1 MKTSKNI
8 LRLFWVLS
16 LLFAFGLLFTAA
28 AVDELTEG
36 IFTYTV
42 DETEK
47 TAVIKKIKTTGLS
60 EIRIPEAFGEYN
72 VKGLENRVFVG
83 SNSEPYDVYIP
94 KTLNDKYNGLNYAFS
109 NNNAKAFIV
118 DPENPSYTNDEYGII
133 YTKDKTQVVIC
144 PHAFAHSEFT
154 VPEGVTLIKWY
165 AFSNITNLKKI
176 NFPNTLKTICNQAFS
191 YGKLESVS
199 IPESVTSIDS
209 NAFIACSKLKEVEIP
224 GTLKE
229 FNGSAFSDCYSLEK
243 VVVHEGITTLR
254 RYTFENDKALKY
266 VYLPSTLKKIESGV
280 FGNCLSLTEI
290 NYAGSEED
298 WKKINIDTNE
308 YADGR
313 KVVIDTVT
321 VNYNTTVNSNDGLD
335 FDLQNN
341 VLIITGNGAVTKL
354 EKSRWNYFPG
364 EKAEINTVILDG
376 NITAVGADFF
386 ADMPQLGSVI
396 VKTPSITFDEGA
408 FVNCPQ
414 LENVVLFN
422 DSSFDE
428 SAFSECA
435 ETVNIFERRSSSHE
449 FSESAEGFNV
459 VFYDFEN
466 GRLGFSGALTLD
478 TYKLLDL
485 TAAFGLEY
493 ENISKV
499 RFEKLT
505 LDGMRLYYYAED
517 GLLPV
522 PENTL
527 ENCEIYPSLTRE
539 KDGAVTFN
547 KLGEAVADKS
557 VTDFFLIMTSESHGD
572 INDPPIQV
580 KDEDEDKKEN
590 PIISTIKRALR
601 WIVTL
606 MNILFKLFGRR

>member
-28 AVDELTEG
+28 AADELTEG

-47 TAVIKKIKTTGLS
+47 TATIMKADCTGLS
-60 EIRIPEAFGEYN
+60 RLDIPETLGGYE
-72 VKGLENRVFVG
+72 VKSLGNEFISRAIDVYVPKTVRDLSYESFWNGGKRVFIDEK
-83 SNSEPYDVYIP
+83 NPYYSSTEEGYV
-94 KTLNDKYNGLNYAFS
+94 LS
-109 NNNAKAFIV
+109 
-118 DPENPSYTNDEYGII
+118 
-133 YTKDKTQVVIC
+133 KDKTRFILVPRYVSGKVVVPYGIKEIGVFAMANSNKSEIVLPDTVEIINTQAFSFLGGLQKINLPDSITEIGQMAFARCNGLKEVIIPPKVKIIRNSSFTECNYLKKVVI
-144 PHAFAHSEFT
+144 
-154 VPEGVTLIKWY
+154 PEGVTEIMFY
-165 AFSNITNLKKI
+165 AF
-176 NFPNTLKTICNQAFS
+176 
-191 YGKLESVS
+191 E
-199 IPESVTSIDS
+199 D
-209 NAFIACSKLKEVEIP
+209 
-224 GTLKE
+224 
-229 FNGSAFSDCYSLEK
+229 
-243 VVVHEGITTLR
+243 
-254 RYTFENDKALKY
+254 DKALDT

-280 FGNCLSLTEI
+280 FGNCTSLTEI

-298 WKKINIDTNE
+298 WKKINIDMNE
-308 YADGR
+308 YANGR

-364 EKAEINTVILDG
+364 EKAKINTVILDG

-435 ETVNIFERRSSSHE
+435 ETVKIFESLSSSHE

-466 GRLGFSGALTLD
+466 GTLGFSGALTLD

>member
-8 LRLFWVLS
+8 LRLFLVLS

-28 AVDELTEG
+28 AADELTEG

-42 DETEK
+42 DETAK
-47 TAVIKKIKTTGLS
+47 TATITKADCTGLS
-60 EIRIPEAFGEYN
+60 RLDIPETLGGYE
-72 VKGLENRVFVG
+72 VKSLGNKFINRAIDVYVPKTVRYLNYESFWSGGKRVFVD
-83 SNSEPYDVYIP
+83 E
-94 KTLNDKYNGLNYAFS
+94 
-109 NNNAKAFIV
+109 
-118 DPENPSYTNDEYGII
+118 ENPYYSSTEEGYVLS
-133 YTKDKTQVVIC
+133 KDKTKFILVPRYVSGKVVVPYGIKEIGVFAMANSNKSEIVLPDTVEIINTQAFSFLGGLQKINLPDSITEIGQMAFARCNGLKEVIIPPKVKIIRNSSFTECNNLKKVVI
-144 PHAFAHSEFT
+144 S
-154 VPEGVTLIKWY
+154 EGVTKIMFY
-165 AFSNITNLKKI
+165 AF
-176 NFPNTLKTICNQAFS
+176 
-191 YGKLESVS
+191 E
-199 IPESVTSIDS
+199 D
-209 NAFIACSKLKEVEIP
+209 
-224 GTLKE
+224 
-229 FNGSAFSDCYSLEK
+229 
-243 VVVHEGITTLR
+243 
-254 RYTFENDKALKY
+254 DKALDT
-266 VYLPSTLKKIESGV
+266 VYLPSTLKKIESGA
-280 FGNCLSLTEI
+280 FGNCTSLTEI

-298 WKKINIDTNE
+298 WKKINIDMNE

-321 VNYNTTVNSNDGLD
+321 VNFNTTVNSNDGLD

-376 NITAVGADFF
+376 NINAVGADFF

-396 VKTPSITFDEGA
+396 VKTPSVTFDEGA

-428 SAFSECA
+428 SAFSDCA
-435 ETVNIFERRSSSHE
+435 ETVNIFESRGSSHE
-449 FSESAEGFNV
+449 FSEAAEGFNV

-466 GRLGFSGALTLD
+466 GTLGFSGALTLD

-493 ENISKV
+493 GNISKV

-517 GLLPV
+517 GLRSV

-527 ENCEIYPSLTRE
+527 ESCEIYPSLTRE

-580 KDEDEDKKEN
+580 KDDDEN
-590 PIISTIKRALR
+590 PIISTIKKALR